1 MKQNLKISR
10 GYRLKQAT
18 HALIKNLQ
26 ELTNSD
32 TEEVISKSCRL
43 YLKKL
48 FEIEKLDKLN
58 IKINGKGNIK

>member
-10 GYRLKQAT
+10 GYRLRQAT

-26 ELTNSD
+26 DLTNSD

-48 FEIEKLDKLN
+48 FEIEKSDKLN
-58 IKINGKGNIK
+58 INITRKKNIE